1 MSNLKREASGTGTM
15 GRERRAEA
23 RAWRWWVAAFS
34 WARCVLWAFWNS
46 VGETICFFVSTS
58 DYFGRR
64 FCCVLFG
71 VLI

>member
-46 VGETICFFVSTS
+46 VGETIFWLGGLMMDTGIYLSGLDKVI
-58 DYFGRR
+58 DE
-64 FCCVLFG
+64 
-71 VLI
+71 